1 MTSIEKNYLQM
12 ICRSC
17 HLNEQNSDGDKENP
31 QRETLSEQT
40 AHQLVELAQKQ
51 YMAPFLLQDLK
62 ETACF
67 EYVKRQAKMMMFNYY
82 QIEELTIKTTQ
93 LLEAEHTVSYTH
105 LISACGV
112 SNRSIPPEEAL
123 RDLRKYCGSK
133 EKEQLFFFFRP
144 AIFPQIPQGFLRWN
158 RAV

>member
-31 QRETLSEQT
+31 QRETVSEQT
-40 AHQLVELAQKQ
+40 AHQLVELAKKQ

-62 ETACF
+62 GTACF

-93 LLEAEHTVSYTH
+93 LLEAEHIPYILLKGIASR
-105 LISACGV
+105 LLSCSGV
-112 SNRSIPPEEAL
+112 
-123 RDLRKYCGSK
+123 
-133 EKEQLFFFFRP
+133 
-144 AIFPQIPQGFLRWN
+144 
-158 RAV
+158 